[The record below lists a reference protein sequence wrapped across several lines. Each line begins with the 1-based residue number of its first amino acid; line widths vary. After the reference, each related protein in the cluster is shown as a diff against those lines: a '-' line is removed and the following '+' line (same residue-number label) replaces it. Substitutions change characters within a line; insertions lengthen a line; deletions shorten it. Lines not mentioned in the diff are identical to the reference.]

1 MLRRML
7 KSKIHRATVT
17 DANVEYEGSVTID
30 LDLMEAADIVPFE
43 EVHIWNVANGERLV
57 TYAIEGKRGSGIIC
71 INGAAARRVH
81 KKDTIIISAYA
92 VYTPEEV
99 VLLKPRVVF
108 VDSKNRIITKKQ
120 WKFLLMTSLKRD

>member
-30 LDLMEAADIVPFE
+30 ENLMEAADIAHFE

-57 TYAIEGKRGSGIIC
+57 TYAIPGEKNSGTIC

-81 KKDTIIISAYA
+81 RGDTIIISAYA
-92 VYTPEEV
+92 VYPENE
-99 VLLKPRVVF
+99 LKDFRPKIVI
-108 VDSKNRIITKKQ
+108 VDPKNRIAKK
-120 WKFLLMTSLKRD
+120 

>member
-30 LDLMEAADIVPFE
+30 RALMEAVDIREFE
-43 EVHIWNVANGERLV
+43 EVHIWNIGNGERLV
-57 TYAIEGKRGSGIIC
+57 TYAIPGEKNSGTIC

-81 KKDTIIISAYA
+81 KGDMIIISAYA
-92 VYTPEEV
+92 VYPEGE
-99 VLLKPRVVF
+99 LTNFKPRVVF
-108 VDSKNRIITKKQ
+108 VNSQNKGVQK
-120 WKFLLMTSLKRD
+120 